1 MKQGPQ
7 VERYAQMVDFLVK
20 APRTTEEVC
29 QELGLIEQSARRWL
43 KALWRLGRLQKGQAP
58 RVASGPGKAPTLW
71 IWQG

>member
-7 VERYAQMVDFLVK
+7 VERYAAMVDFLVK

-43 KALWRLGRLQKGQAP
+43 KALWRLGRLRKGQAP
-58 RVASGPGKAPTLW
+58 RVSPGPGKAPTLW
-71 IWQG
+71 IWQA

>member
-43 KALWRLGRLQKGQAP
+43 KALWRLGRLRKGEAP
-58 RVASGPGKAPTLW
+58 RTASGPGKAPTLW
-71 IWQG
+71 IWQA